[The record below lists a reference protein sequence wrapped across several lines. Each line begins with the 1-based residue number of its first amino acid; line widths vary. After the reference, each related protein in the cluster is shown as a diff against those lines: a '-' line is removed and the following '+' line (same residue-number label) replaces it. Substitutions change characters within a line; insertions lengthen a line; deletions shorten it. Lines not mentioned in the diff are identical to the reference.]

1 MPPTAR
7 ELQEAGDHLFPA
19 RAAEEPD
26 GQDPSEGPPRAARG
40 IVKAG
45 ARAAQGRRSPRRTP
59 SRPAAVRFALRD
71 GVAWLTLDRPAAGN
85 RLDPE
90 VQGALADACAAAEEA
105 REARVVVLA
114 ARGRLFSAGLPPG
127 CRWPE
132 AAWPDGVGAV
142 AALSKPVIAALQGD
156 ALGWGLGLALACD
169 LRIAARTAMLAL
181 PEVGE
186 GTLPGGGSMARL
198 ARIVGSARALEM
210 VLLGTRLTAKR
221 AVAWGLVSTVVEP
234 GRLLAT
240 VRETARRLAARG
252 PLALRL
258 AKEAV
263 TAALDLP
270 LGEGIRLEQDLYV
283 LLQTTAD
290 RREGIRS
297 FLERRRPRFGAR

>member
-26 GQDPSEGPPRAARG
+26 GQDPPEGPPRAARG

-156 ALGWGLGLALACD
+156 A
-169 LRIAARTAMLAL
+169 
-181 PEVGE
+181 
-186 GTLPGGGSMARL
+186 
-198 ARIVGSARALEM
+198 
-210 VLLGTRLTAKR
+210 
-221 AVAWGLVSTVVEP
+221 VVEP

>member
-1 MPPTAR
+1 M
-7 ELQEAGDHLFPA
+7 
-19 RAAEEPD
+19 
-26 GQDPSEGPPRAARG
+26 S
-40 IVKAG
+40 AG
-45 ARAAQGRRSPRRTP
+45 ARAGEGRRASRPTP

-142 AALSKPVIAALQGD
+142 AALTKPVVAAIQGD
-156 ALGWGLGLALACD
+156 ALGRGMALALACD
-169 LRIAARTAMLAL
+169 LRIVARTAVLAL
-181 PEVGE
+181 PEVTE
-186 GTLPGGGSMARL
+186 GALPGGGAMARL
-198 ARIVGSARALEM
+198 ARIVGAARALEI
-210 VLLGTRLTAKR
+210 VLLGTRLTARR
-221 AVAWGLVSTVVEP
+221 AASWGLVSTVVEP
-234 GRLLAT
+234 GRLHAT
-240 VRETARRLAARG
+240 VSETARRLAARG

-270 LGEGIRLEQDLYV
+270 LGEGIRLEEDLYV

-297 FLERRRPRFGAR
+297 FLEGRRPRFGAR

>member
-1 MPPTAR
+1 M
-7 ELQEAGDHLFPA
+7 
-19 RAAEEPD
+19 
-26 GQDPSEGPPRAARG
+26 S
-40 IVKAG
+40 AG
-45 ARAAQGRRSPRRTP
+45 ARAAEGRRSPRRTP
-59 SRPAAVRFALRD
+59 SRRAAVRFALR
-71 GVAWLTLDRPAAGN
+71 GAVAWLTLDRPASGN

-90 VQGALADACAAAEEA
+90 LQGALTDACAAAEEA

-114 ARGRLFSAGLPPG
+114 AHGRLFSAGLPPG